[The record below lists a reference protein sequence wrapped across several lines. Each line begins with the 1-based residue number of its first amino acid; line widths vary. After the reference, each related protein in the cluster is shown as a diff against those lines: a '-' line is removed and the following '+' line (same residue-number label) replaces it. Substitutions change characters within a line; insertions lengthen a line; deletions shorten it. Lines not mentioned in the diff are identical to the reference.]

1 MIQPPGRPMAGMMC
15 TLLRAAC
22 TMASHE
28 AASHREAEAVQKM
41 QCDNQPARLKRGVNY
56 LLFRRLRAARQKV
69 MQGRGGTTRGNATT
83 SQQTRGKR
91 EEMHQQTK
99 GDGALIGQGCVLR
112 GGGRVKRMRGGDINT
127 TTSQQTRDDRGGGK
141 SDGNGNGDGDR
152 KCR

>member
-1 MIQPPGRPMAGMMC
+1 
-15 TLLRAAC
+15 
-22 TMASHE
+22 
-28 AASHREAEAVQKM
+28 M

-112 GGGRVKRMRGGDINT
+112 GGGRVNRTRGGGIDT
-127 TTSQQTRDDRGGGK
+127 TTSWKMRGNRGSSNGN
-141 SDGNGNGDGDR
+141 SDGNMKCRAPPSHDLATIALVLTAEAAAALIADDANGGNGRGCTH
-152 KCR
+152 KN